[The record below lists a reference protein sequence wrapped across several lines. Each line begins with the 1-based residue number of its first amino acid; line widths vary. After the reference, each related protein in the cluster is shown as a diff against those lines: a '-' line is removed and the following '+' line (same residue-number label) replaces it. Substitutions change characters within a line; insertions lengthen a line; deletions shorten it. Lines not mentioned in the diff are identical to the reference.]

1 MRGRGENPAPHLF
14 YTRQAPPRLVG
25 QFFWTIVQIFGRWHA
40 GVVRLIL
47 KIEAQGG
54 VELVA
59 GGGVLNSAT
68 PACFEGGAVESFKNG
83 AFLSSRRGRTS
94 ESRFEAWA
102 SWAVIKTHRALL
114 QVLDCAEGLALFIK
128 KKKSGRVR
136 LHTTAP

>member
-1 MRGRGENPAPHLF
+1 
-14 YTRQAPPRLVG
+14 
-25 QFFWTIVQIFGRWHA
+25 
-40 GVVRLIL
+40 L
-47 KIEAQGG
+47 KIEAEGG
-54 VELVA
+54 IELVA
-59 GGGVLNSAT
+59 GGGVSNSAT
-68 PACFEGGAVESFKNG
+68 PACLEGGAVESFKNG

-94 ESRFEAWA
+94 KSRFEAWA

>member
-1 MRGRGENPAPHLF
+1 
-14 YTRQAPPRLVG
+14 
-25 QFFWTIVQIFGRWHA
+25 
-40 GVVRLIL
+40 
-47 KIEAQGG
+47 
-54 VELVA
+54 LVA
-59 GGGVLNSAT
+59 GAGISNSAT

-83 AFLSSRRGRTS
+83 AFFEFANGRTS